1 MFLTGCKELSVPPE
15 ECFGVT
21 DAVSGI
27 QAAEAGG
34 MAALGLS
41 RAHDEELLA
50 TADPDVLVTSL
61 DDVGLDTLAEAAGS
75 EGRLIAADHARR
87 GEIATDDLRIVAARA
102 GFELELHSDGVCS
115 SWASATTSPRVTIA
129 HRCETPVFRVN
140 AHHLSERSY
149 GADRRLRLDSSC
161 PTTSPGRDGG
171 PGSIG
176 RSGGAGQRWP
186 TSRHHPLS
194 PNAG

>member
-50 TADPDVLVTSL
+50 AADPDVLVTSL
-61 DDVGLDTLAEAAGS
+61 DHVDLDALAKPTW
-75 EGRLIAADHARR
+75 LR
-87 GEIATDDLRIVAARA
+87 GA
-102 GFELELHSDGVCS
+102 
-115 SWASATTSPRVTIA
+115 P
-129 HRCETPVFRVN
+129 
-140 AHHLSERSY
+140 
-149 GADRRLRLDSSC
+149 DRR
-161 PTTSPGRDGG
+161 
-171 PGSIG
+171 
-176 RSGGAGQRWP
+176 RSRS
-186 TSRHHPLS
+186 TR
-194 PNAG
+194 